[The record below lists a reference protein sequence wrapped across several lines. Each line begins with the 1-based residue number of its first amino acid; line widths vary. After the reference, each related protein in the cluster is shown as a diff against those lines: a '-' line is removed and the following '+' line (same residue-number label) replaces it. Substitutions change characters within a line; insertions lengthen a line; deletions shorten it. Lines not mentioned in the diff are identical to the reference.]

1 MNNVEQMYKKSKEM
15 AGFSKSYFDYLYQ
28 LLNNL
33 DLKSI
38 NAVAEELEKARLN
51 RNTIFVIGN
60 GGSAVTA
67 THMANDFGTDILKKS
82 GTKVPFCFHALTDN
96 TAILLAVANDD
107 GFERIFVNQLRLYY
121 KPGDKLLAI
130 SASGNSTNAVLAADW
145 VKERGGVVMSF
156 VGFEGGQLKEQSDI
170 CVHVKSNKG
179 EYGPVEDIHMILNHL
194 IANWLQYKIFS
205 QVQAGQES

>member
-1 MNNVEQMYKKSKEM
+1 MNNIEQMYKASKEM
-15 AGFSKSYFDYLYQ
+15 TGFCKSYFKYLSQ

-33 DLKSI
+33 DLESI
-38 NAVAEELEKARLN
+38 NAIGEELEKARAN
-51 RNTIFVIGN
+51 RNTIFVVGN

-82 GTKVPFCFHALTDN
+82 GTKIPFSFHALTDN
-96 TAILLAVANDD
+96 TAIMLAVANDD

-121 KPGDKLLAI
+121 KTGDKLLAI
-130 SASGNSTNAVLAADW
+130 SASGNSTNAVIAADW

-156 VGFEGGQLKEQSDI
+156 VGFDGGRLKELSDI
-170 CVHVKSNKG
+170 CVHVKSNPG

-194 IANWLQYKIFS
+194 LANWLQYKIYS
-205 QVQAGQES
+205 QVQTGQE